1 MRFAQTLP
9 CRTHDEWQVALPAIR
24 DGRYGVIETAAGKL
38 VAIHLRRWPKLISL
52 PEILPV
58 SRNYHVPGAED
69 HCWLYYNQ
77 PLSCPNF
84 LALKYVVSSRETS
97 IATAL
102 AAATALDAVAEVKQT
117 DALLCDAANSRL
129 SDRFL
134 ARQGWESHKPQR
146 WHRNFIKRFYGDYPR
161 IVLPVEGMVNR
172 PASILV
178 AS

>member
-1 MRFAQTLP
+1 MRLAQTLP
-9 CRTHDEWQVALPAIR
+9 CRTHDEWLTSLPAIR
-24 DGRYGVIETAAGKL
+24 NGRYGVIETAVGKL
-38 VAIHLRRWPKLISL
+38 VAIHLRLWPKMISL
-52 PEILPV
+52 PELWPV
-58 SRNYHVPGAED
+58 GYDYHARGKED
-69 HCWLYYNQ
+69 RCWLYYNQ

-84 LALKYVVSSRETS
+84 LALKYVVSTRGTS

-102 AAATALDAVAEVKQT
+102 ATATVFDAVAEAKQT

-134 ARQGWESHKPQR
+134 ARHGWESHKPQR

-161 IVLPVEGMVNR
+161 IVLPVENMADL

>member
-1 MRFAQTLP
+1 MTFTRTLS
-9 CRTHDEWQVALPAIR
+9 CRNRDEWLNALPAIR
-24 DGRYGVIETAAGKL
+24 GGRYGVIETAAGKL
-38 VAIHLRRWPKLISL
+38 VAIHLRRWPKLLSL

-58 SRNYHVPGAED
+58 SRDYHARGAED

-84 LALKYVVSSRETS
+84 LALKYVVSSQSTS
-97 IATAL
+97 MATAL
-102 AAATALDAVAEVKQT
+102 AAATALDAIAEAKRS
-117 DALLCDAANSRL
+117 DAILCDAANSRL

-134 ARQGWESHKPQR
+134 ARQGWEAHKPQR

-161 IVLPVEGMVNR
+161 IELPLESGGECA
-172 PASILV
+172 ASILV